1 MQELKVY
8 GSTASSVEVVLVTGV
23 MNTFVVVC
31 WFDKTCVAEYTDH
44 VCSAWRSGCKA
55 GTRVSHCK
63 SMQISYPEL
72 SVIDP
77 GQR

>member
-44 VCSAWRSGCKA
+44 VCSAWRSGSLK
-55 GTRVSHCK
+55 
-63 SMQISYPEL
+63 QLL
-72 SVIDP
+72 SVFLIGCVRHLP
-77 GQR
+77 

>member
-31 WFDKTCVAEYTDH
+31 WFDKTCVAEYTDD
-44 VCSAWRSGCKA
+44 VCSAWRSGSLK
-55 GTRVSHCK
+55 
-63 SMQISYPEL
+63 QLL
-72 SVIDP
+72 SVFLIGCVRHLP
-77 GQR
+77 